1 MGRAAT
7 KSILAALLGAACVA
21 AVVVAGGS
29 ASARDGMMNPVSE
42 KVQVESRDGKVL
54 VRLTIDNQSDRTV
67 WVARSVATEQELFGN
82 WFEVRD
88 SSNGDPLDY
97 IGPTVKRAPLGKAD
111 YVAVKPHSQLKNTI
125 DITRAYAFMQGRH
138 TYQLNYSGSYLADVK
153 KIADAT
159 PVEPDSAMF
168 AHIGK

>member
-21 AVVVAGGS
+21 AVVAVGGS
-29 ASARDGMMNPVSE
+29 ASARDGLVNPVSE
-42 KVQVESRDGKVL
+42 KVAVESRDGKVL

-82 WFEVRD
+82 WFDVRD

-111 YVAVKPHSQLKNTI
+111 FVAVKPHSQLKNTI

-138 TYQLNYSGSYLADVK
+138 TYQLNYAGSYLADVR
-153 KIADAT
+153 KIAQAT
-159 PVEPDSAMF
+159 PAEPDSVLF
-168 AHIGK
+168 AHIAQ

>member
-7 KSILAALLGAACVA
+7 KGILAVLLGAACA
-21 AVVVAGGS
+21 TAVIVLGGS
-29 ASARDGMMNPVSE
+29 ASARDGMVNPVSE

-111 YVAVKPHSQLKNTI
+111 FVAVKPHSQLKNTI

-138 TYQLNYSGSYLADVK
+138 TYQLNYAGSYLADVK

-159 PVEPDSAMF
+159 PVEPETVLF
-168 AHIGK
+168 AHIIQ